1 MRTLWLASTA
11 LLLTTGIACAQ
22 NAPAPSPAPTGG
34 LAAPQASP
42 APGAS
47 PGSMA
52 PGSNSGAPMSG
63 MSSNG
68 TSGSGMSSNA
78 PPAMTAATPG
88 AAPGKTAQSAPNAP
102 AHHPWHHHWSGAAS
116 MPQDASASTYL
127 HIASTAIGHHNTAL
141 ADDALSHAETRL
153 LDRSVPQGQVAADN
167 SPAIQSIEGARQALK
182 AGNFSQA
189 STDAHQAA
197 SASNSM

>member
-11 LLLTTGIACAQ
+11 LLLTAGMACAQ

-34 LAAPQASP
+34 LASPLASP

-52 PGSNSGAPMSG
+52 PSSNSGAPMSG

-68 TSGSGMSSNA
+68 TSGSGMSGNPA
-78 PPAMTAATPG
+78 PAMTAATPG
-88 AAPGKTAQSAPNAP
+88 AAPGKTAQSSPNAP

-127 HIASTAIGHHNTAL
+127 HIASTAIGHHNAVL

-153 LDRSVPQGQVAADN
+153 LDRSVPQGRVAADN
-167 SPAIQSIEGARQALK
+167 SPAIQSIESARQALK

>member
-11 LLLTTGIACAQ
+11 LLLTAGMACAQ

-34 LAAPQASP
+34 LASPLASP

-52 PGSNSGAPMSG
+52 PSGNSGAPMSG

-68 TSGSGMSSNA
+68 MSGNPA
-78 PPAMTAATPG
+78 PAMTAATPG

-102 AHHPWHHHWSGAAS
+102 AHHPWHHHWSGTAS
-116 MPQDASASTYL
+116 LPQDASASTYL
-127 HIASTAIGHHNTAL
+127 HIASTAIGHHNAAL

-167 SPAIQSIEGARQALK
+167 SPAIQSIESARQALK

-189 STDAHQAA
+189 STDAQQAA